1 MGNNTKIL
9 IIVFSLL
16 IVLGFTTLWYSLGN
30 KSVSTQNTLPA
41 RIQATSYPL
50 RSEAS
55 PLSAT
60 SSGILV
66 TKVIDGDTIEIEGG
80 EKVRYLGVD
89 TPETKD
95 PRKPVQ
101 CFGKEASN
109 RNKNLVEGKRVF
121 LEKDVTETDKY
132 NRLLR
137 FVYLPLEDGTR
148 LFVNDYLIREG
159 YGHVLTIPPDV
170 KYSEQF
176 LDAQR
181 KAREQKKGLWEK
193 C

>member
-1 MGNNTKIL
+1 MNN
-9 IIVFSLL
+9 F
-16 IVLGFTTLWYSLGN
+16 N
-30 KSVSTQNTLPA
+30 KSLIFVIISLILSSFYYFSDTLNKNE
-41 RIQATSYPL
+41 INIS
-50 RSEAS
+50 
-55 PLSAT
+55 
-60 SSGILV
+60 SSGVLV
-66 TKVIDGDTIEIEGG
+66 TKVIDGDTIEVEGG

-109 RNKNLVEGKRVF
+109 KNKELVEGKRVI
-121 LEKDVTETDKY
+121 LEKDITDKDKY

-137 FVYLPLEDGTR
+137 FVFLPLGPSTSSGQL

-159 YGHVLTIPPDV
+159 YAQVLTIPPDV

-176 LDAQR
+176 LEAQR
-181 KAREQKKGLWEK
+181 MAREQKKGLWEM
-193 C
+193 CL

>member
-1 MGNNTKIL
+1 MNKVNKIL
-9 IIVFSLL
+9 FFLIFSL
-16 IVLGFTTLWYSLGN
+16 ILGGFYYFSDTLNNNEINIS
-30 KSVSTQNTLPA
+30 
-41 RIQATSYPL
+41 
-50 RSEAS
+50 
-55 PLSAT
+55 

-109 RNKNLVEGKRVF
+109 KNKELVEGKRVI
-121 LEKDVTETDKY
+121 LEKDITDTDKY

-137 FVYLPLEDGTR
+137 FVFLPLEDGNR

-159 YGHVLTIPPDV
+159 YAQVLTIPPDV
-170 KYSEQF
+170 KFGEQF
-176 LDAQR
+176 LEAQR
-181 KAREQKKGLWEK
+181 QAREQKKGLWGR
-193 C
+193 CL

>member
-1 MGNNTKIL
+1 MRNNTKIL

-41 RIQATSYPL
+41 QIQATNYPL
-50 RSEAS
+50 
-55 PLSAT
+55 PAT
-60 SSGILV
+60 SSGVLV
-66 TKVIDGDTIEIEGG
+66 TKVIDGDTIEIEGTQ
-80 EKVRYLGVD
+80 KVRYLGVD

-109 RNKNLVEGKRVF
+109 KNKELVEGKRVI
-121 LEKDVTETDKY
+121 LEKDITEADKY
-132 NRLLR
+132 GRLLR
-137 FVYLPLEDGTR
+137 FVYLPLSDGTR

-159 YGHVLTIPPDV
+159 YGQVLTIPPDV

-181 KAREQKKGLWEK
+181 KAREQKKGLWGR

>member
-1 MGNNTKIL
+1 MNN
-9 IIVFSLL
+9 F
-16 IVLGFTTLWYSLGN
+16 N
-30 KSVSTQNTLPA
+30 KSLFFVIISLILSSFYFFSSVTKNTESN
-41 RIQATSYPL
+41 IFSD
-50 RSEAS
+50 
-55 PLSAT
+55 
-60 SSGILV
+60 GVLV

-80 EKVRYLGVD
+80 EKVRFLGVD

-109 RNKNLVEGKRVF
+109 KNKELVEGKRVI
-121 LEKDVTETDKY
+121 LEKDITDKDKY

-137 FVYLPLEDGTR
+137 FVFLPLGPSTGSGQL

-159 YGHVLTIPPDV
+159 YAQVLTIPPNV

-181 KAREQKKGLWEK
+181 QARQQKKGLWGK
-193 C
+193 CL

>member
-1 MGNNTKIL
+1 MNNLNKIL
-9 IIVFSLL
+9 AAVLTLFFLIFIFFSNSSP
-16 IVLGFTTLWYSLGN
+16 VSNN
-30 KSVSTQNTLPA
+30 K
-41 RIQATSYPL
+41 
-50 RSEAS
+50 
-55 PLSAT
+55 
-60 SSGILV
+60 SGILV

-80 EKVRYLGVD
+80 QRVRYLGVD

-95 PRKPVQ
+95 PRRPVQ

-109 RNKNLVEGKRVF
+109 KNKELVEGKRII
-121 LEKDVTETDKY
+121 LEKDITDMDKY

-137 FVYLPLEDGTR
+137 FVYLDLGNGSK

-159 YGHVLTIPPDV
+159 YGYVLTIPPDV

-181 KAREQKKGLWEK
+181 IAREQKKGLWNS
-193 C
+193 CL

>member
-9 IIVFSLL
+9 ITVFSLL

-41 RIQATSYPL
+41 RIQAP
-50 RSEAS
+50 
-55 PLSAT
+55 AT

>member
-1 MGNNTKIL
+1 MRLKTKNLLLL
-9 IIVFSLL
+9 IILL
-16 IVLGFTTLWYSLGN
+16 ILSGLGLIERNFN
-30 KSVSTQNTLPA
+30 PNEKA
-41 RIQATSYPL
+41 EIF
-50 RSEAS
+50 
-55 PLSAT
+55 
-60 SSGILV
+60 SGSGVLV

-80 EKVRYLGVD
+80 EKIRYLGVD

-109 RNKNLVEGKRVF
+109 KNKELVEGKRVI
-121 LEKDVTETDKY
+121 LEKDITDMDKY

-137 FVYLPLEDGTR
+137 FVYLSLGDGSK

-159 YGHVLTIPPDV
+159 YAHVLTIPPDV
-170 KYSEQF
+170 KFSEQF

-181 KAREQKKGLWEK
+181 NAREQKKGLWSS
-193 C
+193 CV

>member
-1 MGNNTKIL
+1 MNNFNKIL
-9 IIVFSLL
+9 FFVIISLILSSFYFFSDRSNNNQE
-16 IVLGFTTLWYSLGN
+16 GFSN
-30 KSVSTQNTLPA
+30 ESV
-41 RIQATSYPL
+41 
-50 RSEAS
+50 
-55 PLSAT
+55 
-60 SSGILV
+60 LV
-66 TKVIDGDTIEIEGG
+66 TKVIDGDTIEVEGG

-109 RNKNLVEGKRVF
+109 KNKELVEGKRVI
-121 LEKDVTETDKY
+121 LEKDITDTDKY

-137 FVYLPLEDGTR
+137 FVFLPLGPSTGSGQL

-159 YGHVLTIPPDV
+159 YAQVLTIPPDI

-176 LDAQR
+176 LEAQR
-181 KAREQKKGLWEK
+181 KAREQKKGLWGK
-193 C
+193 CL